1 MNGDV
6 VEHDRRPITAS
17 LRTWATQA
25 VKSLARVVL
34 TRALVSGNRERGEDV
49 LKSELVRI
57 VPDISRQYTTF
68 TIPPDDVYLHE
79 NFRALHA
86 FQVSLALDAIA
97 RWRASHPG
105 QSPMLVDIGDSAGT
119 HLTYLK
125 TLLDRQG
132 VQARTLSVNLD
143 PVAVE
148 KIRARGLEAIQC
160 RAEALAKVPGV
171 PRADVFLLYETLEH
185 LLDPISFLHSMAG
198 TECRYMVITVPYVQR
213 SRVALEHLRRGT
225 REPVSAEDTHI
236 FELSPSDWNLVF
248 QFAGWRLVASDTYVQ
263 YPRRGVLS
271 LARFVLRTYTFEG
284 FYGVILERDPQRADQ
299 YLSWQ
304 HA

>member
-34 TRALVSGNRERGEDV
+34 TRALVSGNRERGEDA
-49 LKSELVRI
+49 LKSELV
-57 VPDISRQYTTF
+57 
-68 TIPPDDVYLHE
+68 
-79 NFRALHA
+79 
-86 FQVSLALDAIA
+86 
-97 RWRASHPG
+97 
-105 QSPMLVDIGDSAGT
+105 GDSAGT

-160 RAEALAKVPGV
+160 RAEAL
-171 PRADVFLLYETLEH
+171 
-185 LLDPISFLHSMAG
+185 
-198 TECRYMVITVPYVQR
+198 
-213 SRVALEHLRRGT
+213 
-225 REPVSAEDTHI
+225 
-236 FELSPSDWNLVF
+236 F